1 MIWAVVILAA
11 GIVLAVLS
19 VLLRKKLGRGWM
31 ASLLAAGILL
41 TACGGWLTHGQLE
54 QRQQTRENVYLGLQ
68 YRELRQTEPASFYLK
83 KAGTEDDF
91 VTAAARYLL
100 ELVRVRQEFL

>member
-41 TACGGWLTHGQLE
+41 TACGGWLTHGQLD
-54 QRQQTRENVYLGLQ
+54 QRQQTRENVYLGRTTLSPP
-68 YRELRQTEPASFYLK
+68 RPAICWSWCG
-83 KAGTEDDF
+83 GTSSMPG
-91 VTAAARYLL
+91 
-100 ELVRVRQEFL
+100 